1 MAKATKKK
9 KQAKPARR
17 SKLGKELIE
26 SLNEATAWARGEL
39 DLPVRTYHPPKS
51 VPVAKVRKRLGLT
64 QDNFAR
70 VFGLTVGA
78 IRDWEQERRQPEGAA
93 RTLLAVI
100 ARHPEIVREVLSER
114 AFHPKRDPA
123 KASHARLVPA

>member
-1 MAKATKKK
+1 MAKATTTK
-9 KQAKPARR
+9 KQTKPARR

-26 SLNEATAWARGEL
+26 SLNEAAAWARGEI
-39 DLPVRTYHPPKS
+39 DLPVRTYRPPKS
-51 VPVAKVRKRLGLT
+51 VPVAKVRKQLGLT
-64 QDNFAR
+64 QENFAR

-100 ARHPEIVREVLSER
+100 ARH
-114 AFHPKRDPA
+114 
-123 KASHARLVPA
+123 

>member
-1 MAKATKKK
+1 MARAAATKKK
-9 KQAKPARR
+9 AKPARR

-26 SLNEATAWARGEL
+26 SLNEATAWARGEI
-39 DLPVRTYHPPKS
+39 DLPVRTYRPPKN
-51 VPVAKVRKRLGLT
+51 VPVGKVRKQLGLT
-64 QDNFAR
+64 QENFAR

-78 IRDWEQERRQPEGAA
+78 IRDWEQDRRQPEGAA

-114 AFHPKRDPA
+114 AFQPKRA
-123 KASHARLVPA
+123 RAAAGRARLVPA